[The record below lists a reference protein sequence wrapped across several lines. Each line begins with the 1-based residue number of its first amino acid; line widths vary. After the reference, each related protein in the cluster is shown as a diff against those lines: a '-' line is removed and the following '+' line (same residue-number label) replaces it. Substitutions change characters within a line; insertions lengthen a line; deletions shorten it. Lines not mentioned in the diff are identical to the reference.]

1 MPTPGS
7 ADDGGPTSPAS
18 IRSRSPLARIY
29 YSLGHAV
36 RELLKFG
43 VVGAGG
49 VVIDVGLSNWLYS
62 VMPHKQLTAKGIAV
76 LVAITFN
83 YVGNR
88 QWTFRHRTRSQ
99 IHREYAAFFGISLVG
114 LLITLACVAFTRYV
128 LGYEGRLAFNVSGNV
143 VGLALSTV
151 FRFWAYRRFV
161 FPVIEQAEREEEA
174 GLPHEA

>member
-1 MPTPGS
+1 MPSLPE
-7 ADDGGPTSPAS
+7 
-18 IRSRSPLARIY
+18 RSPVLRLY
-29 YSLGHAV
+29 YSFGHVV

-49 VVIDVGLSNWLYS
+49 VVIDVGLSNLLLSW
-62 VMPHKQLTAKGIAV
+62 MPHKPLTAKGIAV
-76 LVAITFN
+76 VAAIVFN

-99 IHREYAAFFGISLVG
+99 IHREFVGFFAISLVG

-128 LGYEGRLAFNVSGNV
+128 LDMDSRLAFNVSGNV
-143 VGLALSTV
+143 VGLGISTV

-161 FPVIEQAEREEEA
+161 FPVIEEAERELVSRPGAESA
-174 GLPHEA
+174 S